1 MDTMLR
7 FPSVIPHGHP
17 VLERL
22 LTGVDVFTWWSVVIL
37 AFGLCAAAEIKRTK
51 GLLATAI
58 GFVLFL
64 VVTRLIMGGAE
75 PPPGVAL
82 R

>member
-1 MDTMLR
+1 MR
-7 FPSVIPHGHP
+7 FPTVIPVGHP

-22 LTGVDVFTWWSVVIL
+22 FAGIDVFTWWSVVIL
-37 AFGLCAAAEIKRTK
+37 AFGLCAGAEIRRTK
-51 GLLATAI
+51 GFVAI
-58 GFVLFL
+58 AISFVLYL

-75 PPPGVAL
+75 PPPGVAG